1 MVIFTYLDRREPWRG
16 REAAPKPRR
25 WRGSPVRC
33 GRNGKKAKNRKKSG
47 DAGLVEDCRRA
58 RRPRRR
64 RTSLER
70 CRKWPESE
78 PRAVTRRRV
87 GDSPTGKIGA
97 WGRVRLWLPV
107 GFPLACRSASGGS
120 EYVVGARKRGRRK
133 NSPERVVRSG
143 SGRE

>member
-1 MVIFTYLDRREPWRG
+1 MVVIFTYLDRREPWRG

-47 DAGLVEDCRRA
+47 DAGLGEDYRGA

-70 CRKWPESE
+70 CRTWPESE
-78 PRAVTRRRV
+78 PRAGAWVTVRRGRSAR
-87 GDSPTGKIGA
+87 GGAWDSGCRWGFHWSVDQPSAVRNMWSVPGKEVAGKI
-97 WGRVRLWLPV
+97 
-107 GFPLACRSASGGS
+107 
-120 EYVVGARKRGRRK
+120 RRK
-133 NSPERVVRSG
+133 GLPAW
-143 SGRE
+143 